1 MEHNEMHLL
10 KTSLLRASVRPGLLV
25 TMGIIA
31 ISTFAPQQSNAEGL
45 DWTIAPYIWLPSVA
59 LDTTVENDPGL
70 GPVVNLNDLLDKL
83 DGAFMGHFE
92 GRRKNWGLF
101 VDMIYVSLADNNVI
115 SIGPAGPIFGDL
127 TTDTDLTLKL
137 YEVGGAYSLGNNDSD
152 SAMFD
157 VLLGARVVDVDQ
169 NTNLILPDPGMTPVS
184 LTTAVS
190 ESDVFIGARVVGNF
204 SDKWHYKVRA
214 DIGGGGTG
222 GTFNTFG
229 AVGYTF
235 GHTGLFSL
243 DLGYRYLTIKLKNSE
258 DGVST
263 ETDITL
269 SGPLLGFIFTF

>member
-1 MEHNEMHLL
+1 M
-10 KTSLLRASVRPGLLV
+10 TVRKQPFLA
-25 TMGIIA
+25 MGIVA
-31 ISTFAPQQSNAEGL
+31 LLAFAPQRSNAQAIE
-45 DWTIAPYIWLPSVA
+45 WTLAPYIWIPSVA
-59 LDTTVENDPGL
+59 LDSTVENDPGI
-70 GPVVNLNDLLDKL
+70 GPDVQLNDLLDKL

-101 VDMIYVSLADNNVI
+101 VDMIYVSLADDNVI
-115 SIGPAGPIFGDL
+115 SIGPGGPVVGDL
-127 TTDTDLTLKL
+127 TTDTNLTLKL
-137 YEVGGAYSLGNNDSD
+137 YEFGGVYRVGDNDSD

-169 NTNLILPDPGMTPVS
+169 NTNLILPDPGMTPVG

-190 ESDVFIGARVVGNF
+190 ESDVFVGARVVGNF
-204 SDKWHYKVRA
+204 GDKWHYKVRA

-222 GTFNTFG
+222 GTFNAFA

-235 GHTGLFSL
+235 GQTGLFSL